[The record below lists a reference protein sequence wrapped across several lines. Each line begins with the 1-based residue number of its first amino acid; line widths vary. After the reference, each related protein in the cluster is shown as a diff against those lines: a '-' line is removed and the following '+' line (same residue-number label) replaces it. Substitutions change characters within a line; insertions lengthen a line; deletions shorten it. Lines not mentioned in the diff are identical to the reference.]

1 MTTTLLEAAEAD
13 DLQAAWLHIRED
25 FRVAYAKRNRLY
37 EGKVGFWELMFSGG
51 MSKLVADAEAEV
63 NRLHSM
69 LKAIDS
75 IRAVAR
81 REGSL
86 ERLF

>member
-1 MTTTLLEAAEAD
+1 MSMTLQEAASSD
-13 DLQAAWLHIRED
+13 DLQAAWLHIRAD
-25 FRVAYAKRNRLY
+25 FRIAYAKRNRLY
-37 EGKVGFWELMFSGG
+37 EGKVGFWELMLSGG
-51 MSKLVADAEAEV
+51 MSKLIAEAEAEV
-63 NRLHSM
+63 NRLHAM

-75 IRAVAR
+75 IRIVAR

>member
-1 MTTTLLEAAEAD
+1 MTMTLQEAADSEE
-13 DLQAAWLHIRED
+13 LQAAWLHIRED
-25 FRVAYAKRNRLY
+25 FRKAYAKRNRLY
-37 EGKVGFWELMFSGG
+37 EGKVGFWELMLSGS
-51 MSKLVADAEAEV
+51 MSKLIAEAEAET
-63 NRLHSM
+63 NRLHVM

-86 ERLF
+86 ERIF